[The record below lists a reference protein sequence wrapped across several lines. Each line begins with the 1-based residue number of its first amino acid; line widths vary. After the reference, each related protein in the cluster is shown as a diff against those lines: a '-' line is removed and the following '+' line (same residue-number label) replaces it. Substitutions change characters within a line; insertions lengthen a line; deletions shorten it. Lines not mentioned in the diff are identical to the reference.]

1 MSSFAGHGIPSAIGV
16 FDTAFEA
23 RFDEATHLW

>member
-1 MSSFAGHGIPSAIGV
+1 MSSCAGHGFPAIGV

-23 RFDEATHLW
+23 RSEEVAHLW